1 MENELKFS
9 TTKKRAN
16 VLPQLHSCYHSNN
29 NNNNIWY
36 FKTFEPI
43 TELHLKKFKT
53 NLTPPAKQ
61 VPLQ

>member
-29 NNNNIWY
+29 NNNNINNNEVY
-36 FKTFEPI
+36 LIF
-43 TELHLKKFKT
+43 
-53 NLTPPAKQ
+53 
-61 VPLQ
+61 